1 MKTRILEKKNLE
13 DSLRRQKCERPRG
26 FRDALRPGLEE
37 RLGNGC
43 DPTGGPQVG
52 RRSAR
57 GAALPYWE
65 LINSVFGLD
74 ITVVNPRTD
83 PTFSFMMVD
92 HEGWIRMGLFD
103 VGRSQVKQT
112 WLLRSHTHIFLL
124 SRISVCSRTVTTA
137 SC

>member
-1 MKTRILEKKNLE
+1 MPYVRDLKNVLEME
-13 DSLRRQKCERPRG
+13 VIRPAG
-26 FRDALRPGLEE
+26 LKLAVDPPG
-37 RLGNGC
+37 
-43 DPTGGPQVG
+43 
-52 RRSAR
+52 

-103 VGRSQVKQT
+103 VGRSQVKQK

-124 SRISVCSRTVTTA
+124 SRISVCSRTATTA